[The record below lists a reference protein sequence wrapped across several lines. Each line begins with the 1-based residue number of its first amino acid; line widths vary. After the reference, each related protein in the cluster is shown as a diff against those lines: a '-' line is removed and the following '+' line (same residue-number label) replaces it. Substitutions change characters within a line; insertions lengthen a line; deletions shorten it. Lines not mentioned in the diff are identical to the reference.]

1 MSHHRSSSSETSPDS
16 PSIAEPESEPIRSL
30 EPPKSPPR
38 HLQERVSKA
47 IVTAAA
53 EVLANRGAAANM
65 ADVAAAAGMAR
76 ATVYRYFRTR
86 EALLEGVAEVAVSD
100 AGTRLAEAN
109 LESVSPEEALARAV
123 RAFFDVGD
131 YFIVLA
137 RERVSVE
144 PALRASLIEKP
155 LRRLFAR
162 GQKVG
167 VFRSDLPPEWLAGAL
182 VSVIEDVASK
192 PPSVGR
198 DDTVERVSSLFL
210 DGIRLA
216 TPVR

>member
-1 MSHHRSSSSETSPDS
+1 
-16 PSIAEPESEPIRSL
+16 
-30 EPPKSPPR
+30 
-38 HLQERVSKA
+38 VSKA

-53 EVLANRGAAANM
+53 EVLANRGGAANM

-86 EALLEGVAEVAVSD
+86 EALLERVAEVAVSD
-100 AGTRLAEAN
+100 AGARLAEAN
-109 LESVSPEEALARAV
+109 LESVSPEEALVRAV

-131 YFIVLA
+131 YFVVLA

-162 GQKVG
+162 GQKAG
-167 VFRSDLPPEWLAGAL
+167 VFRSDLPPDWLASAL

-192 PPSVGR
+192 PASAGR

-210 DGIRLA
+210 DGIRVA
-216 TPVR
+216 TPVP